1 MFATACKLA
10 SRYTY
15 PVIMARRHFDRTT
28 KWGCAAFVVLNEQG
42 WIATAAHLLAAEDAL
57 QRSCR
62 EISDYSGKIHAIRQ
76 DPRLSYQ
83 KKRQKISRLKAN
95 PKWVTNVTFWWGQ
108 DGIHL
113 REVRLLPEADLAV
126 GRLEPFDPERFR
138 PFPVLKDPA
147 SLDVGTTLC
156 KLGYP
161 FQRIKVSYDETG
173 GEFRLATGPLPL
185 AGFPTE
191 GIYTRTL
198 SAGKSSDGRYE
209 IKFLETSSPG
219 ITGQSGGPLFDSRGT
234 LWGVQSRTDMH
245 SIRILAR
252 TPGKARSED
261 EVLSLN
267 LGVAI
272 HPELLV
278 NYLADNGIRVRLS
291 DY

>member
-1 MFATACKLA
+1 MFANACKLA
-10 SRYTY
+10 TGYTY
-15 PVIMARRHFDRTT
+15 PVITGRRYFDGTSEC
-28 KWGCAAFVVLNEQG
+28 GCAAFVVLNEQG
-42 WIATAAHLLAAEDAL
+42 WIATAAHLLAAESDL

-62 EISDYSGKIHAIRQ
+62 EISEYEGKIRRIQQEPGLSDDARHRKIR
-76 DPRLSYQ
+76 RLPT
-83 KKRQKISRLKAN
+83 N
-95 PKWVTNVTFWWGQ
+95 PKWVTRARLWWGH
-108 DGIHL
+108 DETRL

-126 GRLEPFDPERFR
+126 GRLEPFDPGAFR
-138 PFPVLKDPA
+138 PFPVVKDPA
-147 SLDVGTTLC
+147 CLDIGTPLC

-161 FQRIKVSYDETG
+161 FQKVDGCLDESG
-173 GEFRLATGPLPL
+173 GAFRLATGPHPI

-198 SAGKSSDGRYE
+198 SAGKSADGRYE

-219 ITGQSGGPLFDSRGT
+219 LVGQSGGPLFDSRGT

-245 SIRILAR
+245 SFRVRTR
-252 TPGKARSED
+252 TPGKDRTHD
-261 EVLSLN
+261 EVFSLS

-278 NYLADNGIRVRLS
+278 NYLADNGIPFRMS